1 MDTQYH
7 LRSQRTE
14 HSLQHEKDFRT
25 AVKTIN
31 KAVKRAVE
39 SPKQY
44 NRAAVLALHWENDDL
59 GLTSIKQD
67 LLQCF
72 HDKFNFT
79 VSPFTIPSASAYDA
93 KAQTM
98 AAVNT
103 FVKKN
108 DGNNSL
114 LIFFYGGHGEL
125 ASQSELEIL

>member
-14 HSLQHEKDFRT
+14 HSLKHEKDFRA
-25 AVKTIN
+25 AVGSIN
-31 KAVKRAVE
+31 KAIKRAVE
-39 SPKQY
+39 SPKEY

-59 GLTSIKQD
+59 GLISIEQD
-67 LLQCF
+67 FLQCF

-79 VSPFTIPSASAYDA
+79 VSSFTIPSASAYDA
-93 KAQTM
+93 KSQTM
-98 AAVNT
+98 TAVNT

-114 LIFFYGGHGEL
+114 LILFYGGYRGL
-125 ASQSELEIL
+125 APHSELDIL

>member
-14 HSLQHEKDFRT
+14 HSLQHEKDFWAT
-25 AVKTIN
+25 METIN

-59 GLTSIKQD
+59 GLTSIEQD

-79 VSPFTIPSASAYDA
+79 VSSFTIPSASAYDA

-98 AAVNT
+98 TAVNT

-114 LIFFYGGHGEL
+114 LIFFYGGHGKL
-125 ASQSELEIL
+125 APQSELEIL